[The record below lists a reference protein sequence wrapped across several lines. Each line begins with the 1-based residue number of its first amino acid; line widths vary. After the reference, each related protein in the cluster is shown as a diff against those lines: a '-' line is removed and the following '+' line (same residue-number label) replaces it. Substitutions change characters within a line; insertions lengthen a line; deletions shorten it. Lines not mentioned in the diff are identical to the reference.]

1 MYKKVILK
9 AFEKG
14 KRDIPGKTTKTQ
26 ISEHISTIL
35 FDDFKTQISGR
46 TLRNLY
52 DDARSIKENE
62 DISINSE
69 YIQILCKY
77 LNYHD
82 YNHFVKETIVK
93 SNNRFVSYLRS
104 HWIILLICF
113 VTMTSTIGIVSIN
126 KQRWMIWDNDR
137 YIETDFN
144 EETFLLNKLKLYNED
159 RIENFQKITP
169 TCETVFFNENGS
181 EKLWYGKNK
190 KGDLEYFTSI
200 GKHPKTGKTLKPIT
214 VYMIKKYICENYH

>member
-1 MYKKVILK
+1 MFKGHCFPKAIILQAVYFK
-9 AFEKG
+9 LRFSLSY
-14 KRDIPGKTTKTQ
+14 RDVEELLSIRG
-26 ISEHISTIL
+26 
-35 FDDFKTQISGR
+35 
-46 TLRNLY
+46 
-52 DDARSIKENE
+52 IKENE

-77 LNYHD
+77 LNYQD
-82 YNHFVKETIVK
+82 YNHFVKETIVR

-113 VTMTSTIGIVSIN
+113 VTITSTVGIVSIN
-126 KQRWMIWDNDR
+126 KQICMIWDNDR

-214 VYMIKKYICENYH
+214 VYMIKKYICDNYH